1 MRTSSK
7 PWLRKESMTWYVEL
21 DGKQIS
27 LGKDKAEAKRR
38 WLKLMAEDGQPKDRP
53 FHECV
58 EHYLAKLAP
67 KTRRTREQTLFAF
80 MEHVGRIRASKIT
93 KVHLRTFYKPDW
105 APSTTRS
112 AIKTILACLN
122 LAVKDGL
129 ITANPVKDIE
139 KPAWER
145 RELILTGEELDKL
158 FAAAREPFKTL
169 LTAMA
174 DSGCRPGEI
183 CGLRIENCFP
193 DDSVWL
199 VENKTKNKTGV
210 KKRPIYLTPELVELT
225 RKLAGTRTEG
235 YLFLN
240 RYGDPW
246 TTDTVRL
253 RFTRLRKELGLSDGV
268 IPYGTRHRFASDAIN
283 RHKMDSLVVARLM
296 GHSDTRMLQKTYF
309 REDTEAM
316 VEAMKK
322 ATGK

>member
-7 PWLRKESMTWYVEL
+7 PWFRKENMTWYVEL
-21 DGKQIS
+21 GGKQVS
-27 LGKDKAEAKRR
+27 LGKDKAAAKRQ
-38 WLKLMAEDGQPKDRP
+38 WLKLMAEGGQAKDRL
-53 FHECV
+53 FLDCV

-67 KTRRTREQTLFAF
+67 QTQRTRKQTLNAF
-80 MEHVGRIRASKIT
+80 MEHVGRIWVSKLTKNHIRAFIQPGWS
-93 KVHLRTFYKPDW
+93 
-105 APSTTRS
+105 PSTERS

-129 ITANPVKDIE
+129 ITGNPVKDIE

-145 RELILTGEELDKL
+145 REHILTGDELDKL
-158 FAAAREPFKTL
+158 FAAAREPFLTL
-169 LTAMA
+169 LRAMA
-174 DSGCRPGEI
+174 GSGCRPKEI
-183 CGLRIENCFP
+183 CTLQIEDCFP

-199 VENKTKNKTGV
+199 VANKTKNKTGV
-210 KKRPIYLTPELVELT
+210 KKRPIYLTPELADLT
-225 RKLAGTRTEG
+225 RKLMAGRTAG
-235 YLFLN
+235 HLFLN
-240 RYGDPW
+240 RNGEPW

-253 RFTRLRKELGLSDGV
+253 RFARLRKKLGLSDGV

-283 RHKMDSLVVARLM
+283 RYKMDSLVVARLM
-296 GHSDTRMLQKTYF
+296 GHTDTRMLQKTYY